1 MNHLQQAIYEVI
13 KSILENEFINIPLKD
28 STGKLVK
35 PIIHNSAIRYGILNY
50 VAKFSLAND
59 DYLITQKCA
68 DYLKNKNLI
77 NAKGLLRSKK
87 GSRHKFTFEHPV
99 PSNIIGDLLYE
110 NKNDKETML
119 KILDETN
126 CVTVLTYEEDEQ
138 LRNSG
143 LARDMPKNWK
153 MFRDSPFCRYSECD
167 IEVPTMRI
175 PVYGSLAR

>member
-1 MNHLQQAIYEVI
+1 MNHLQLAIFEVI
-13 KSILENEFINIPLKD
+13 KSIFGNEFINIQTKD
-28 STGKLVK
+28 SAGKYLK

-68 DYLKNKNLI
+68 EHLKNKNLI
-77 NAKGLLRSKK
+77 NAKGLLRAKK
-87 GSRHKFTFEHPV
+87 GSRYKFTFEHPV

-110 NKNDKETML
+110 NRHNEEAML
-119 KILDETN
+119 KILEETN
-126 CVTVLTYEEDEQ
+126 CVTVLTYDEDQQ

-143 LARDMPKNWK
+143 LARDMPDNWEL
-153 MFRDSPFCRYSECD
+153 FQDSPFCRYSQCN